1 MMNQPPVNEME
12 EKAGCRYMLVT
23 SVARRARQIMQKMQQ
38 DKEDVGMEK
47 PVSIAVDEL
56 ERGRLHIHYP
66 EEYNKTSEY

>member
-23 SVARRARQIMQKMQQ
+23 SVARRARQIMLRMQQ
-38 DKEDVGMEK
+38 NKEDSSGEK

-56 ERGRLHIHYP
+56 NRGKLHLTYP